1 MVSPRCL
8 GSLSAQQIRGRKAY
22 SFAYHPEWIDSQ
34 EQILLDPDI
43 SWFRGQQYPGGK
55 DNFGVFLDSMPDT
68 WGRTLMKKRAAIAA
82 RENGRPA
89 PVLHD
94 IDFLLGVHDLCR
106 MGAIRFKREPEGAF
120 LDNDPISPAPPWT
133 SIRELQ
139 YSAEVLESD
148 ADSTEISRWIAL
160 LMAPGSSLG
169 GARPKANIPDP
180 EGHLWIAKF
189 PSKNDTFN
197 KGAWEFLAY
206 RLAIKAGI
214 EMAECKLEHV
224 SGRYDT
230 FFTKRFDR
238 NKSRRIHFASAM
250 TMTGLTEELIRD
262 TTPSYLDIVEFIQ
275 FNGTHIDEDLHQL
288 WRRIIFNILISNN
301 DDHLR
306 NHGFIL
312 TPKGWKLSPAYDIN
326 PCTDKDGLAIN
337 INQDHNAQDI
347 ELAKSVGALFRLG
360 AKDMNLIIDEVTSS
374 VSEWQQTATQIGIP
388 RSEQTLMAAAFRV

>member
-1 MVSPRCL
+1 
-8 GSLSAQQIRGRKAY
+8 
-22 SFAYHPEWIDSQ
+22 
-34 EQILLDPDI
+34 
-43 SWFRGQQYPGGK
+43 
-55 DNFGVFLDSMPDT
+55 
-68 WGRTLMKKRAAIAA
+68 
-82 RENGRPA
+82 
-89 PVLHD
+89 
-94 IDFLLGVHDLCR
+94 
-106 MGAIRFKREPEGAF
+106 
-120 LDNDPISPAPPWT
+120 
-133 SIRELQ
+133 
-139 YSAEVLESD
+139 
-148 ADSTEISRWIAL
+148 
-160 LMAPGSSLG
+160 
-169 GARPKANIPDP
+169 
-180 EGHLWIAKF
+180 
-189 PSKNDTFN
+189 
-197 KGAWEFLAY
+197 
-206 RLAIKAGI
+206 
-214 EMAECKLEHV
+214 
-224 SGRYDT
+224 
-230 FFTKRFDR
+230 
-238 NKSRRIHFASAM
+238 M